1 MKTPTDRLIE
11 LHARDGC
18 APKEL
23 ASSTCPQCGERPIL
37 FAHPSFP
44 PLVDCICCAP
54 FVLHPKFGLNEQW
67 GMFVEDYDVKG
78 NSKQWGK
85 LALSCDEDEE
95 E

>member
-23 ASSTCPQCGERPIL
+23 ASFTCPQCGEPPIL

-67 GMFVEDYDVKG
+67 G
-78 NSKQWGK
+78 K